1 MILCI
6 AEKPSVAKDI
16 AEILGARSR
25 KDGYW
30 EGNGFWVSWTFGHL
44 CTLKE
49 PHDYKESWK
58 YWKLERWR
66 RNLIVIFCLTF
77 EVRCQNR

>member
-30 EGNGFWVSWTFGHL
+30 EGNGFWVSWTFGHPVSYTHL
-44 CTLKE
+44 TL
-49 PHDYKESWK
+49 PT
-58 YWKLERWR
+58 
-66 RNLIVIFCLTF
+66 NVP
-77 EVRCQNR
+77 